1 VITQPSAGAAGPIT
15 EKPILMSA
23 PMALATLRD
32 EKTQT
37 RRVVRFKWPDWN
49 RNHAGVSMVLGSNG
63 RPAFTDMGPNVSPEM
78 LAMLGSGPGVICPH
92 GDQGDR
98 LWVKE
103 TWRTLAKYDHLPPRE
118 VPVGSPI
125 FYEASGAPEPMAWWG
140 RIRQSIFCMR
150 WMSRSVLEI
159 TDVRVQRLQE
169 ITIEDARAE
178 GARELA
184 SETSD
189 HPYRNLCEPRWSF
202 ERPHPVELDP
212 VRGHT
217 HCLGNPKTAFANLWE
232 SLNGEREGAS
242 WSADPWVWALSFR
255 RVAP

>member
-1 VITQPSAGAAGPIT
+1 MIERAQPSGGAGPIT

-23 PMALATLRD
+23 PMAIATLKG

-78 LAMLGSGPGVICPH
+78 LAMLGSGPGVICPY

-98 LWVKE
+98 LWAKE
-103 TWRTLAKYDHLPPRE
+103 TWRTLAEYDQLPPRE

-125 FYEASGAPEPMAWWG
+125 LHEAGAPPLTGKEWG

-150 WMSRSVLEI
+150 WMARSVLEI
-159 TDVRVQRLQE
+159 TDVRVERLQA
-169 ITIEDARAE
+169 ITDTDALAE
-178 GARELA
+178 GCSGHDPEPA
-184 SETSD
+184 SQGGTIHAMKGRSSA
-189 HPYRNLCEPRWSF
+189 PSPRA
-202 ERPHPVELDP
+202 HY
-212 VRGHT
+212 T
-217 HCLGNPKTAFANLWE
+217 HLWD

-242 WSADPWVWALSFR
+242 WAANPWVWAIAFK
-255 RVAP
+255 RVTT